1 MKNYYTSFL
10 KGRIMKAEEYSSKD
24 LDHLGIVSA
33 MCDEI
38 DLVNTIDC
46 IIPPD
51 PRAVLTTGECVKL
64 MVINGLGFTSRPLY
78 LEAQF
83 YEGKPVERLLGR
95 QCESAEISDDRLG
108 KALDRCYDYGCDT
121 LFASVALKAA
131 IKYNVDQT
139 FRHLDTTSLEV
150 DGEYIL
156 DDQKVP
162 LITFGHSK
170 DHRPDLKQFMIS
182 LICSQDGDVPL
193 LAQTIAGNSSDKA
206 HFKET
211 LLNLKSQIDQ
221 ESGAHYFVADSAL
234 YTADTLKQISS
245 FAKWVTRVPERIS
258 AALQLIHEYAK
269 EDLKEIATGYFGT
282 EVGSTYGD
290 VSQRWLLIYS
300 EQAYTR
306 EKKTLEKKI
315 KRELEAQKKE
325 IKALAS
331 KEFDCECDARS
342 ALSSLEKKFKYHKID
357 EIHIT
362 QKKVKSGRGRPKKN
376 DLPVIKYK
384 ITAEAVQDGIKIAY
398 ALEGKGKFII
408 ATNELD
414 EKALSANDLLK
425 NYKGQQAVERG
436 FRFLKDPLFMTSSV
450 FLKKDTRIAALG
462 MVMCLCLL
470 VYTLAQRYLRQKLM
484 ELSTSVP
491 DQLGRPTK
499 RPTMR
504 WIFQIFEGVHVL
516 IHHTIDGIK
525 EIILNL
531 HPTRRHILQILGP
544 PFEKIYANAA

>member
-1 MKNYYTSFL
+1 
-10 KGRIMKAEEYSSKD
+10 MKAEEYSSKD

-38 DLVNTIDC
+38 DLVGTIDR

-64 MVINGLGFTSRPLY
+64 MVVNGLGFTSRPLY

-108 KALDRCYDYGCDT
+108 KALDRCYDSGCDT
-121 LFASVALKAA
+121 LFASIALKAT
-131 IKYNVDQT
+131 IKYNVDRT
-139 FRHLDTTSLEV
+139 FRHLDTTSMQV
-150 DGEYIL
+150 DGEYVL
-156 DDQKVP
+156 DDQEIP

-182 LICSQDGDVPL
+182 LICSQDGDIPL
-193 LAQTIAGNSSDKA
+193 LAQTIGGNSSDKT

-221 ESGAHYFVADSAL
+221 ETSMHYFVADSAL
-234 YTADTLKQISS
+234 YVADTLKQISD
-245 FAKWVTRVPERIS
+245 FAKWLTRVPENIN
-258 AALQLIHEYAK
+258 AVHELIHAYTK
-269 EDLKEIATGYFGT
+269 KDLKEIAAGYFGI
-282 EVGSTYGD
+282 EICSIYGG
-290 VSQRWLLIYS
+290 VPQRWLLIYS

-306 EKKTLEKKI
+306 EQKTLEKKI
-315 KRELEAQKKE
+315 QKELEVRKKE

-331 KEFDCECDARS
+331 QEFDCECDARN
-342 ALSSLEKKFKYHKID
+342 ALRNLEKKFKYHNIDKIQ
-357 EIHIT
+357 IT
-362 QKKVKSGRGRPKKN
+362 QKKVKTGRGRPKKN
-376 DLPVIKYK
+376 DQPAIKYK
-384 ITAEAVQDGIKIAY
+384 ITAEVISDEGKIAY
-398 ALEGKGKFII
+398 ALESKGKFII

-414 EKALSANDLLK
+414 EKALSTHDLLK

-450 FLKKDTRIAALG
+450 YLKKDTRIVALG

-470 VYTLAQRYLRQKLM
+470 VYTLAQRHLRQKLT

-491 DQLGRPTK
+491 DQLGKPTK

-516 IHHTIDGIK
+516 IHRTVEGIK

-531 HPTRRHILQILGP
+531 NPTRRHILQVLGP
-544 PFEKIYANAA
+544 PFEKIYANTA